1 MALTWLGNHI
11 WESEGDLTT
20 SLKILHALVKPSS
33 ISGEAQEIHRTVLYI
48 TARPLEDELKDAR
61 SRHPSRTDIKPILD
75 VLDSHHSFQRT
86 GSAHHTE
93 LEGWAANPGGGGI
106 VASIRSTFS
115 SLVLWSTESEI
126 SMTPSSYTH
135 RQILA
140 GIRLL
145 GSTRVL
151 GGLIDELKLQTESES
166 ADLAL
171 DIAATL
177 ICAPMPESFAV
188 EQAPYHPL
196 DPSKD
201 ALPRCPILT
210 LRAALALQRESLSSL
225 LERDPLQAQLI
236 VRLHRRVEVLS
247 APPPIAQEVSG
258 LDVGNIMQ
266 DINLEGVGGDEQMGM
281 GDAGDQSGRTGEGEA
296 EPGNIHEM
304 LDAAAAVA
312 RTEDR
317 AALNRGMVGMD
328 TTGLGMDTSL
338 DDVLNVADIGV
349 ANPEFLD
356 LDMEGMFG

>member
-1 MALTWLGNHI
+1 MSLTLIDLLEPFLLPSLVMALTWLGNHI
-11 WESEGDLTT
+11 WESESDFTT

-93 LEGWAANPGGGGI
+93 LEGWAVNPGGGGI

-115 SLVLWSTESEI
+115 SLVLWSTAPEM
-126 SMTPSSYTH
+126 SMTPSSFTH

-151 GGLIDELKLQTESES
+151 CGLIDELKLQTETGS

-177 ICAPMPESFAV
+177 ICAPMAECFVV
-188 EQAPYHPL
+188 EQASYHSL

-201 ALPRCPILT
+201 AVPRYPILT
-210 LRAALALQRESLSSL
+210 LRAALSLQRESMASL
-225 LERDPLQAQLI
+225 LERDPLRAQLI
-236 VRLHRRVEVLS
+236 VRLHRRVEALS
-247 APPPIAQEVSG
+247 ASPSIAPEVSN
-258 LDVGNIMQ
+258 LD
-266 DINLEGVGGDEQMGM
+266 
-281 GDAGDQSGRTGEGEA
+281 
-296 EPGNIHEM
+296 
-304 LDAAAAVA
+304 
-312 RTEDR
+312 
-317 AALNRGMVGMD
+317 
-328 TTGLGMDTSL
+328 
-338 DDVLNVADIGV
+338 
-349 ANPEFLD
+349 
-356 LDMEGMFG
+356 